1 MFGGLLA
8 IVIVAYAADRALLA
22 AMHHL
27 LRWHDSIHA
36 AHAGG

>member
-8 IVIVAYAADRALLA
+8 VVIVAYAADRALLA
-22 AMHHL
+22 TMKYV

-36 AHAGG
+36 AHVNA